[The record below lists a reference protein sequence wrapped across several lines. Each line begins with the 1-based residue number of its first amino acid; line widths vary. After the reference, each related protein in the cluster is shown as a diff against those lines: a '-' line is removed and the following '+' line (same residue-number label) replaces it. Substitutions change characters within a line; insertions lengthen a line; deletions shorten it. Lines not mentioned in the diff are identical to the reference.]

1 MNKLAAMMT
10 FRRVA
15 ELGGFAA
22 AARDLDLSNAA
33 VSKHVRELELEL
45 GAVLFART
53 TRRLSLTEAGRTYL
67 AHCIRILDQITAAEE
82 ELGDLRGRPRGRLR
96 ISAPMSFGI
105 LHIAP
110 LLADFAARYTD
121 IRLDLALDDRVVDLV
136 DAGFD
141 IGLRV
146 RASLPDSSLAARK
159 LCDIERVVVAA
170 PAYLER
176 HGTPAT
182 PDDLAAHRLLG
193 YSLADDPDSWLFHS
207 GDQVRAFEID
217 PFVRANSALALR
229 ELCLRGS
236 GIAYTPRFVVDADI
250 RRGGLVPLLAAYP
263 SPVYALHAVLPA
275 GRALAPK
282 VRVFVDYLA
291 DRFASAMW

>member
-1 MNKLAAMMT
+1 MNKLAAMQT

-67 AHCIRILDQITAAEE
+67 AHCVRILDQITAAEE

-96 ISAPMSFGI
+96 INAPMSFGV
-105 LHIAP
+105 LHVAP
-110 LLADFAARYTD
+110 LLADFAARYPD
-121 IRLDLALDDRVVDLV
+121 IRLDLVLDDRVVDLV

-141 IGLRV
+141 VGLRV

-159 LCDIERVVVAA
+159 LCDIARVVVAA

-193 YSLADDPDSWLFHS
+193 YSLADDPDRWLFRE
-207 GDQVRAFEID
+207 GGRVRAIEID

-236 GIAYTPRFVVDADI
+236 GMGYTPRFVVGEDI
-250 RRGGLVPLLAAYP
+250 RRGALVPLLADFP
-263 SPVYALHAVLPA
+263 SPTYALHAVLPA
-275 GRALAPK
+275 GRTQAPK
-282 VRVFVDYLA
+282 VRVFVDFLVERLA
-291 DRFASAMW
+291 DAVW